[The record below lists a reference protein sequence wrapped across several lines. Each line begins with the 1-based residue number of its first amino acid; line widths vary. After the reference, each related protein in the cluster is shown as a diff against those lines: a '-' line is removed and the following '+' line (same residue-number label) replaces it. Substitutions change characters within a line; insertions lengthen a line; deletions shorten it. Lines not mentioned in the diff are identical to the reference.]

1 MNTYQKWFNDRHLDD
16 RPYQLEALEDIN
28 KHINCKKVVLAS
40 CPGSGKTN
48 MSIAFI
54 DQYLQENPNARVLVL
69 PHGTNILESQFL
81 ENLNKLQPNFTFSQ
95 DYQKNT
101 QVLVSLP
108 QGIYK
113 KKIGRFDLIVV
124 DEAHQFYNAEMAKTI
139 IKKIKPKHQLLLTG
153 TPSPF
158 VKQNLIED
166 EYHISIIDMHTLFQL
181 GFMEDVNLENAT
193 TTYQYD
199 YNDYNGS
206 KDLLTH
212 IQFSQDETDETLNSL
227 IKQICKRL
235 TSALRTNPK
244 VYGQTKQLLNL
255 TLSWKTIGKT
265 LFVAKDQRQA
275 KQIRKYFDNNKIKN
289 KLSISD
295 YDSDSSQITDFK
307 HEDDCPILIVCNRA
321 NIGFDYPELVNV
333 VDLSGTANPDR
344 LYQMFSRLVRK
355 RKKKGPEKFFFKVVP
370 NNMSNYFRYIM
381 EGMLHLTHKDFLS
394 VFNGKN
400 FDMLQFPIKEKE
412 TKPRQSTGNKKKKA
426 AAKPK
431 VDFIPSISIGSVIKM
446 NELLHS
452 HAALL
457 NGYAYITLGD
467 VKRQLFDIC
476 KPPGYWTY
484 EKCKEDALKFK
495 TRAEWHSSK
504 GSAYNKAIDQGW
516 FEELT
521 AHMPKPLTG
530 FKPFSYDECKTES
543 EKYNSRSEWMK
554 YSGASY
560 DRARENNWLDELMP
574 SYHKKFTLKECRED
588 ALKYK
593 TKAEWWDK
601 NPRLVGQAVRSGFYD
616 KCTKHMPERHQPH
629 KLNFTEE
636 ECKQHA
642 IQCTSKGEWSDK
654 FPKTYSF
661 AGKNKKLFAEC
672 CKHMTRIKAQ
682 PESKITYQYDINLNF
697 IKKWEYI
704 SEIERQLNLSNIGWA
719 AKHNSNKP
727 EQYKLR
733 GGFIFTYTKIK

>member
-1 MNTYQKWFNDRHLDD
+1 MNNYQTWFNNRNLDV
-16 RPYQLEALEDIN
+16 RPYQLETLEDIN

-69 PHGTNILESQFL
+69 PHGTNVLESQFL
-81 ENLNKLQPNFTFSQ
+81 ENLHKLQPNFTFSQ
-95 DYQKNT
+95 DYQENT

-113 KKIGRFDLIVV
+113 KKIGKFDLIVV

-139 IKKIKPKHQLLLTG
+139 IKKTKPKHQLLLTG

-199 YNDYNGS
+199 ITDYNAN
-206 KDLLTH
+206 KDLTSH

-255 TLSWKTIGKT
+255 TLSWKNIGKT
-265 LFVAKDQRQA
+265 IFVAKDQRQA

-457 NGYAYITLGD
+457 NGYAHITLRE
-467 VKRQLFDIC
+467 VKEQLFDIR
-476 KPPGYWTY
+476 KPKGYWTY
-484 EKCKEDALKFK
+484 EKCKKDALKFSSRK
-495 TRAEWHSSK
+495 DWHLKSNQSYGTACK
-504 GSAYNKAIDQGW
+504 NK
-516 FEELT
+516 
-521 AHMPKPLTG
+521 
-530 FKPFSYDECKTES
+530 
-543 EKYNSRSEWMK
+543 
-554 YSGASY
+554 
-560 DRARENNWLDELMP
+560 WLDELSTHMP
-574 SYHKKFTLKECRED
+574 LPSNHKKEFTIEECIEDANKYRSRGEWQKYSKGLYKFAYDNDWVDKCKPSLKVFSFTLKECIKD
-588 ALKYK
+588 AQKYK
-593 TKAEWWDK
+593 TKSEWYYNSPKIFNYAKK
-601 NPRLVGQAVRSGFYD
+601 NNWYE
-616 KCTKHMPERHQPH
+616 KCTKHMPE
-629 KLNFTEE
+629 
-636 ECKQHA
+636 
-642 IQCTSKGEWSDK
+642 
-654 FPKTYSF
+654 
-661 AGKNKKLFAEC
+661 
-672 CKHMTRIKAQ
+672 KAQ
-682 PESKITYQYDINLNF
+682 NPQ
-697 IKKWEYI
+697 KKVKQPW
-704 SEIERQLNLSNIGWA
+704 
-719 AKHNSNKP
+719 H
-727 EQYKLR
+727 
-733 GGFIFTYTKIK
+733 